1 MHGIIVRRG
10 PDPDSKNMRD
20 DVAVAVKRD
29 DPFRPSA
36 ATLTKKSW
44 HESPPASDSDF
55 DQAFR

>member
-1 MHGIIVRRG
+1 
-10 PDPDSKNMRD
+10 MRD

-44 HESPPASDSDF
+44 HESPPASDSAF